1 MSAESKFVPE
11 SNEEMEDTFELR
23 KIINP
28 AGTAQNINIL
38 GKFCGK
44 RAVERLTSEQ
54 LQKKYGIAQ
63 ADVMVLFG
71 GSIHFSH
78 STVVSRDTKQ
88 QPRTVPC
95 SSARRARLSGFSI

>member
-1 MSAESKFVPE
+1 MVQVIFCYLYHCCFYRERIGKEIKNTENCGRVEMSAESKFVPE

-44 RAVERLTSEQ
+44 R
-54 LQKKYGIAQ
+54 
-63 ADVMVLFG
+63 DV
-71 GSIHFSH
+71 
-78 STVVSRDTKQ
+78 
-88 QPRTVPC
+88 
-95 SSARRARLSGFSI
+95 

>member
-38 GKFCGK
+38 GKFCLE
-44 RAVERLTSEQ
+44 AVFISAIPLWS
-54 LQKKYGIAQ
+54 G
-63 ADVMVLFG
+63 
-71 GSIHFSH
+71 
-78 STVVSRDTKQ
+78 RDTKQ
-88 QPRTVPC
+88 QPINVFIIFFSDIPNPHTVHSPPFF
-95 SSARRARLSGFSI
+95 FSL

>member
-54 LQKKYGIAQ
+54 LQIG
-63 ADVMVLFG
+63 
-71 GSIHFSH
+71 
-78 STVVSRDTKQ
+78 
-88 QPRTVPC
+88 
-95 SSARRARLSGFSI
+95 RAHV

>member
-44 RAVERLTSEQ
+44 RDVERLTSEQ

-71 GSIHFSH
+71 GSIFF
-78 STVVSRDTKQ
+78 KQ
-88 QPRTVPC
+88 KTAYEMPK
-95 SSARRARLSGFSI
+95 